1 MNLLKELWGGF
12 VVPSFRLYR
21 FDNNTGDGNTL
32 LLVLHDKIFYLRNKN
47 SKLLCFGRIE
57 SCGDPGARLIMQ
69 EFNSSSEKATSSPRS
84 FLRYQMKMFFSHH
97 KIVNVPRNT
106 YHIEWIVEKLDELRM
121 VVAQRHG
128 GDLRVDIEKNIAVHV
143 DEIVAEGA
151 VIICKQLHRT
161 RLLQHNNQNIF
172 SKFIRAT
179 MDAEVTVCE
188 EEQINPIVGPSFSGH
203 CSNSV
208 QNDALLNFES
218 SAMVVYQADV
228 ELSEDISTPQVKCL
242 EFYHDSGEL
251 NQVDL
256 PSLSSSATYLGNVS
270 AEFGT
275 TSHVNSIGMYVET
288 EQKDTHSNSHDNNN
302 FPKAYQDNILKV
314 DINLT
319 SKPEGSITYQNNNVK
334 ESVLEECDQEQT
346 FYHHR
351 SNVTDNVT
359 VKSENIEPSTTTD
372 DESMAVEAL
381 QQLGGGDLLYSN
393 LNSLLH
399 CYICGSKFHS
409 RDSFQ
414 KHLSLC
420 AETGMAAHT
429 CSVCRETFT
438 RKSDLENHLVCHQVD
453 RPYACKICS
462 TLFCR
467 KAELQNH
474 MTCHNVNR
482 PLKCPQCGTD
492 FQRLSSLTNH
502 MKIHNYPPGK
512 AVGLFELRSDGKPIS
527 MPSAQ
532 EGKLNVKPL
541 QGIQP
546 LTTLSLVTTPC
557 FRLFNQPNLNQTG
570 RDWDTNFQI
579 ISNTSEV
586 LTTENKT
593 SSLFLGT
600 SVSHVNTTDTSL
612 VSRPMEETSFSPA
625 SKVAVLP
632 INSFNF
638 SMNQSVDENSLHN
651 ICNSTNHTSGQLVNC
666 SKIERL
672 NTQID
677 KPQGGDNLV
686 SKSDSN
692 FCSVKVESM
701 PYIMSQGC
709 HPEEMFSTQSPEQDL
724 PKAEDKRPH
733 ICRHCGTAFAR
744 IKALQSH
751 VRLHEDNWGA
761 PLYCKKCEENF
772 PDEISLNRHQLRCTG
787 PMTLPHGNVNRSLQS
802 TQNPTLPTGPY
813 TKSFENGVRAAE
825 TKTKL
830 GKHCCEECE
839 KRFATKQKLFRHMW
853 VHRRK
858 QYVCEVCGCAV
869 KSQQGLD
876 EHRHAM
882 HPGEN
887 RHICFQCGKSFV
899 SRQGLWEHGRVHG
912 RGPPGVFHCQQC
924 SKQFTSRQGFL
935 IHNRTH
941 TGERPY
947 GCKFCTKAFRDG
959 GTLRKHERIHTG
971 ERPHACPLCHR
982 AFNQKICLYQFNYRE
997 EVVGEQELLYKEED
1011 PEIPLPQNQDSYTL
1025 MRPYPCDF
1033 CSRRFRKKANLMNHM
1048 VSHQTDRPHGCN
1060 LCGARYRRKCDL
1072 INHMKIHAYAPG
1084 LAGASDDD
1092 DDIPSNHSRENAHP
1106 TIKGR
1111 RKKAQSSAPKKRR
1124 SISSNTQSSRE
1135 IEFDELSFYKDGKP
1149 YSSTRKKNTN
1159 IYLDDGVHLP
1169 PSSVGGDSEKHAE
1182 PPVPKWPVT
1191 DETRPYVCQHCGV
1204 GFARE
1209 KALASHARIHA
1220 GDSPFECNTCG
1231 EMFWDVT
1238 LLRDHARNK
1247 HRNAVAK
1254 YNNDGSYVPDNSY
1267 RDFRCEICELSFDTQ
1282 EHLKRHRK
1290 SHIKVEPPS
1299 NELMCQLCGE
1309 MFPDQAELALHADC
1323 HARYQPHRCMLCGHC
1338 FEDAASVATHVRR
1351 RHGKNVPDFTCSLCG
1366 KTCKDRRSLQK
1377 HSWVHSAERSFPCHK
1392 CSKRFHS
1399 RARLKRHM
1407 VSHRDKAVSCN
1418 ECGEEFPDGR
1428 ALINHRH
1435 SHNKDLTAR
1444 QFSCMECGKTFGS
1457 RSSQQIHARIH
1468 TGERPHMVS
1477 HRDKAV
1483 SCNECGEEFPD
1494 GRALIN
1500 HRHSHNK
1507 DLTARQFSCMECGKT
1522 FGSRSSQQIHARI
1535 HTGER
1540 PYGCRFC
1547 WKAFADGGTLRKHE
1561 RIHTGEK
1568 PYACVV
1574 CPRAFNQRSADEMGE
1589 TNPSVADKYSKP
1601 DLLITGNPINSERDT
1616 LECMTSIAYFFLMQ
1630 FINKYIFTLIRS
1642 DELCAHLIHHS
1653 DENTA
1658 RHRMPSLGPRKY
1670 KRRRRL
1676 MAHELNRFSN
1686 FAEKY
1691 ATSDRRDSDSESD
1704 EDLKRKITKKKYK
1717 TKSKPSA
1724 SDSLKT
1730 VAKALNSVAEKFNL
1744 IVHSK
1749 SESGKAKQERK
1760 SQKAKRK
1767 LAPNRK
1773 FAGVSGNSK
1782 SKEVAKRP
1790 IVNFNSG
1797 GFVKRTRPPTEGRVR
1812 PRTKNVTSSTLA
1824 ALKAVSTIS
1833 KNKQCVHDCAELL
1846 IIIIII
1852 IIIIICGQIL
1862 NEVLSFQKNL
1872 NVFGRNLKSVLL
1884 FQHFSRYLTIVN
1896 SQITLMRCNTQTRH
1910 SKYNEIKVIFI
1921 LCKQHYG
1928 ICFNTL
1934 PVVKKC
1940 KTLNVQNNIFVL
1952 YGRETWSL
1960 TLHDDKKVRVL
1971 KKTKNLKRI
1980 FGPKREEDDGY

>member
-1 MNLLKELWGGF
+1 MAGSDVYSEALHLKWEPEEDHEETICGVDDNCIIF
-12 VVPSFRLYR
+12 PNHHVVPMEDPVALA
-21 FDNNTGDGNTL
+21 
-32 LLVLHDKIFYLRNKN
+32 
-47 SKLLCFGRIE
+47 
-57 SCGDPGARLIMQ
+57 PGA
-69 EFNSSSEKATSSPRS
+69 EGSSQYQYQAQDLLGIQMSEEVVYETWD
-84 FLRYQMKMFFSHH
+84 
-97 KIVNVPRNT
+97 NG
-106 YHIEWIVEKLDELRM
+106 E
-121 VVAQRHG
+121 VVA
-128 GDLRVDIEKNIAVHV
+128 DV
-143 DEIVAEGA
+143 
-151 VIICKQLHRT
+151 
-161 RLLQHNNQNIF
+161 
-172 SKFIRAT
+172 
-179 MDAEVTVCE
+179 
-188 EEQINPIVGPSFSGH
+188 VG
-203 CSNSV
+203 
-208 QNDALLNFES
+208 
-218 SAMVVYQADV
+218 
-228 ELSEDISTPQVKCL
+228 
-242 EFYHDSGEL
+242 
-251 NQVDL
+251 
-256 PSLSSSATYLGNVS
+256 
-270 AEFGT
+270 
-275 TSHVNSIGMYVET
+275 
-288 EQKDTHSNSHDNNN
+288 
-302 FPKAYQDNILKV
+302 
-314 DINLT
+314 
-319 SKPEGSITYQNNNVK
+319 
-334 ESVLEECDQEQT
+334 
-346 FYHHR
+346 
-351 SNVTDNVT
+351 
-359 VKSENIEPSTTTD
+359 
-372 DESMAVEAL
+372 
-381 QQLGGGDLLYSN
+381 
-393 LNSLLH
+393 
-399 CYICGSKFHS
+399 
-409 RDSFQ
+409 
-414 KHLSLC
+414 
-420 AETGMAAHT
+420 
-429 CSVCRETFT
+429 
-438 RKSDLENHLVCHQVD
+438 
-453 RPYACKICS
+453 
-462 TLFCR
+462 
-467 KAELQNH
+467 
-474 MTCHNVNR
+474 
-482 PLKCPQCGTD
+482 
-492 FQRLSSLTNH
+492 
-502 MKIHNYPPGK
+502 
-512 AVGLFELRSDGKPIS
+512 
-527 MPSAQ
+527 
-532 EGKLNVKPL
+532 
-541 QGIQP
+541 
-546 LTTLSLVTTPC
+546 
-557 FRLFNQPNLNQTG
+557 
-570 RDWDTNFQI
+570 
-579 ISNTSEV
+579 
-586 LTTENKT
+586 
-593 SSLFLGT
+593 
-600 SVSHVNTTDTSL
+600 
-612 VSRPMEETSFSPA
+612 
-625 SKVAVLP
+625 
-632 INSFNF
+632 
-638 SMNQSVDENSLHN
+638 
-651 ICNSTNHTSGQLVNC
+651 
-666 SKIERL
+666 
-672 NTQID
+672 
-677 KPQGGDNLV
+677 
-686 SKSDSN
+686 
-692 FCSVKVESM
+692 
-701 PYIMSQGC
+701 
-709 HPEEMFSTQSPEQDL
+709 
-724 PKAEDKRPH
+724 
-733 ICRHCGTAFAR
+733 
-744 IKALQSH
+744 
-751 VRLHEDNWGA
+751 
-761 PLYCKKCEENF
+761 
-772 PDEISLNRHQLRCTG
+772 
-787 PMTLPHGNVNRSLQS
+787 
-802 TQNPTLPTGPY
+802 
-813 TKSFENGVRAAE
+813 
-825 TKTKL
+825 
-830 GKHCCEECE
+830 
-839 KRFATKQKLFRHMW
+839 
-853 VHRRK
+853 
-858 QYVCEVCGCAV
+858 
-869 KSQQGLD
+869 
-876 EHRHAM
+876 
-882 HPGEN
+882 
-887 RHICFQCGKSFV
+887 
-899 SRQGLWEHGRVHG
+899 
-912 RGPPGVFHCQQC
+912 
-924 SKQFTSRQGFL
+924 
-935 IHNRTH
+935 
-941 TGERPY
+941 
-947 GCKFCTKAFRDG
+947 
-959 GTLRKHERIHTG
+959 
-971 ERPHACPLCHR
+971 
-982 AFNQKICLYQFNYRE
+982 E

-1149 YSSTRKKNTN
+1149 YSSSRKKNTN

-1169 PSSVGGDSEKHAE
+1169 PSSVGGDNEKHAE
-1182 PPVPKWPVT
+1182 PSVPKWPIT

-1309 MFPDQAELALHADC
+1309 TFPDQAELALHADC

-1351 RHGKNVPDFTCSLCG
+1351 RHGKNVPDNTCSLCG

-1468 TGERPHMVS
+1468 TGERP
-1477 HRDKAV
+1477 
-1483 SCNECGEEFPD
+1483 
-1494 GRALIN
+1494 
-1500 HRHSHNK
+1500 
-1507 DLTARQFSCMECGKT
+1507 
-1522 FGSRSSQQIHARI
+1522 
-1535 HTGER
+1535 
-1540 PYGCRFC
+1540 YGCRFC

-1574 CPRAFNQRSADEMGE
+1574 CPRAFNQRVVLREHIRSHHSGPDKT
-1589 TNPSVADKYSKP
+1589 TNHVNVYSCKVCAA
-1601 DLLITGNPINSERDT
+1601 SF
-1616 LECMTSIAYFFLMQ
+1616 S
-1630 FINKYIFTLIRS
+1630 RS

-1833 KNKQCVHDCAELL
+1833 KANHEPDMSRVRPRTKNVNYHSTQMSKLSPAVFPDGSPEMSKVVDSEPALDHAAKRNVENGVEHLEDFAAFASFTIKTEPTNNFRCEMCSKTFLNRSELL
-1846 IIIIII
+1846 VHVPIHI
-1852 IIIIICGQIL
+1852 
-1862 NEVLSFQKNL
+1862 
-1872 NVFGRNLKSVLL
+1872 
-1884 FQHFSRYLTIVN
+1884 
-1896 SQITLMRCNTQTRH
+1896 
-1910 SKYNEIKVIFI
+1910 
-1921 LCKQHYG
+1921 
-1928 ICFNTL
+1928 
-1934 PVVKKC
+1934 
-1940 KTLNVQNNIFVL
+1940 
-1952 YGRETWSL
+1952 
-1960 TLHDDKKVRVL
+1960 
-1971 KKTKNLKRI
+1971 
-1980 FGPKREEDDGY
+1980 